1 MVRIA
6 LLVSG
11 QIGKDLINSV
21 IDHPNVFPVLDTSF
35 SFDKLL
41 KIFKRRS
48 IGFKVLI
55 NILAFEI
62 IQFKIRKIF
71 IYRGIP
77 KVKNNL
83 NLREFVYN
91 NKITH
96 VVLFNANLIIKPGVF
111 NSNVELI
118 NIHCINPEIYPGLGG
133 VEKALV
139 NEDFI
144 QFAALHKIAPAI
156 DKGLIVI
163 TNPYELSKTKSS
175 IANRRIAF
183 EAGVELFHIW
193 FNKLS

>member
-1 MVRIA
+1 MVKIA

-77 KVKNNL
+77 KVRNNL

-139 NEDFI
+139 NEDFV
-144 QFAALHKIAPAI
+144 QFAALHKIASSI

-175 IANRRIAF
+175 VANRRIAF
-183 EAGVELFHIW
+183 EAGIELFHIW

>member
-1 MVRIA
+1 MVKIA

-11 QIGKDLINSV
+11 QIGKDLISSV
-21 IDHPNVFPVLDTSF
+21 IDHPNVFPLLDTSF
-35 SFDKLL
+35 SFDKFL

-71 IYRGIP
+71 VYRGIP

-83 NLREFVYN
+83 DLREFVHN

-96 VVLFNANLIIKPGVF
+96 VVLFNANLIIKPGIF

-139 NEDFI
+139 NEDFV

-156 DKGLIVI
+156 DRGLII
-163 TNPYELSKTKSS
+163 IKNPYELSKTKSS
-175 IANRRIAF
+175 VANRRVAF
-183 EAGVELFHIW
+183 EAGVEIFHIW